1 MPVIDNTT
9 IRLYPNPATDGFY
22 VNGIEGTF
30 LLTLFDIN
38 GRMLITE
45 KVTDNKLI
53 SIGTLTKGIY
63 VVKII
68 TNEGTIERKLVK
80 K

>member
-1 MPVIDNTT
+1 
-9 IRLYPNPATDGFY
+9 
-22 VNGIEGTF
+22 
-30 LLTLFDIN
+30 
-38 GRMLITE
+38 LITE